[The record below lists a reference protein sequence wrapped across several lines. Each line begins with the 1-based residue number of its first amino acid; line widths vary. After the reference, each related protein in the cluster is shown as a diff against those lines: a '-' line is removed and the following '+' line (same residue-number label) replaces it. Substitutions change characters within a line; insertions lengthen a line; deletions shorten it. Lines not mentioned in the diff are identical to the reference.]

1 LTVEGKKNLDTALS
15 KSHLFLHLGFGR
27 LSHGEDPQNV
37 PIQVLRGPIADRIGC
52 LKLPSGFQ
60 SGGQEAKMGTCFQQD
75 RRVII
80 ERRSGN
86 DRRQFMNL
94 RLNGTERRSHGERR
108 SGYERRRWVRIFLKI
123 GGRPRS
129 PLIEP
134 QVGFRR
140 R

>member
-1 LTVEGKKNLDTALS
+1 
-15 KSHLFLHLGFGR
+15 
-27 LSHGEDPQNV
+27 
-37 PIQVLRGPIADRIGC
+37 
-52 LKLPSGFQ
+52 
-60 SGGQEAKMGTCFQQD
+60 MGTCFQQD

-94 RLNGTERRSHGERR
+94 RFNGTERRSHGERR

-123 GGRPRS
+123 GCRPRS

-134 QVGFRR
+134 EVGFRR